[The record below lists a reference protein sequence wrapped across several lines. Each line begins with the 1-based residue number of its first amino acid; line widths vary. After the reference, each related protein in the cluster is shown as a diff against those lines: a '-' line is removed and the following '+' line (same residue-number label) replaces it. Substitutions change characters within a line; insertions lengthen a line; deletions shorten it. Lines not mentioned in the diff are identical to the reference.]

1 MKCHSNSTEGA
12 SASKVYS
19 WEIGAFFGNITS
31 SPQQLVRQTI
41 AKNGDMFYQPVIFP
55 QYHFF
60 CAGITC
66 DCEKGHVMSHAFIH
80 RPTLTPI
87 YQCSVT
93 LAAFCAKFCAK
104 CIGGRLIVFADW
116 AFVEGF

>member
-31 SPQQLVRQTI
+31 SPQRLVRQTI

-60 CAGITC
+60 VQA
-66 DCEKGHVMSHAFIH
+66 S
-80 RPTLTPI
+80 L
-87 YQCSVT
+87 VT
-93 LAAFCAKFCAK
+93 VKKDTSCHMHLY
-104 CIGGRLIVFADW
+104 IGQR
-116 AFVEGF
+116 